1 MAKWSD
7 LANRNDV
14 TDLFDISKIDGM
26 CKVSNGTYGAKEA
39 DMTKAFDGVGNANI
53 AQLSTFVM
61 PDSAVTS
68 NMLTIVAEVTDY
80 SKQYLDNRAAFVEKL
95 LGAKSFDSA
104 VRIQSEY
111 AKTSFEG
118 IVVQATKMGELYS
131 NLAKSASIG
140 LDWRWP
146 TPKGWPTPKA

>member
-1 MAKWSD
+1 
-7 LANRNDV
+7 
-14 TDLFDISKIDGM
+14 
-26 CKVSNGTYGAKEA
+26 
-39 DMTKAFDGVGNANI
+39 MTKGFDGVRNSNI
-53 AQLSTFVM
+53 AQLSTVAM

-68 NMLTIVAEVTDY
+68 NMLAIVAEVTDY

-118 IVVQATKMGELYS
+118 IVAQATKMGELYS
-131 NLAKSASIG
+131 NLAKLAFKPFGGAIANSQVSAE
-140 LDWRWP
+140 
-146 TPKGWPTPKA
+146 TPPASERNTPMNSKI

>member
-1 MAKWSD
+1 MIK
-7 LANRNDV
+7 
-14 TDLFDISKIDGM
+14 G
-26 CKVSNGTYGAKEA
+26 
-39 DMTKAFDGVGNANI
+39 FDGVRNSNI
-53 AQLSTFVM
+53 AQLSTVAM

-68 NMLTIVAEVTDY
+68 NMLAIVAEVTDY

-131 NLAKSASIG
+131 NQVGFQAVWGAIANSQVSAET
-140 LDWRWP
+140 RQP
-146 TPKGWPTPKA
+146 RNETPR

>member
-1 MAKWSD
+1 VAKGSD
-7 LANRNDV
+7 LAKRNDV
-14 TDLFDISKIDGM
+14 TDLFG
-26 CKVSNGTYGAKEA
+26 
-39 DMTKAFDGVGNANI
+39 AFDGVGNSNI
-53 AQLSTFVM
+53 AQLSTVVM

-140 LDWRWP
+140 LNWRWP
-146 TPKGWPTPKA
+146 IPKERPTPSLDLHVNLSGAPPH